1 MDWSTIIVLSIGW
14 SIICAAI
21 AIRKNRE
28 PVRWAVA
35 GFVIRIF
42 TIIALAILPK
52 LEKKDGV

>member
-1 MDWSTIIVLSIGW
+1 MDWGTLIVLSIGW

-28 PVRWAVA
+28 PVRWAIA
-35 GFVIRIF
+35 GFVMGIF

-52 LEKKDGV
+52 LEKN